1 MGLAASRYSRFPAP
15 LGLNLT
21 LTSAFAASRRLAMCM
36 TSEPNPGE
44 PQVGSTASSE
54 EAASEFRAVESG
66 PEESQREAVAIKV
79 VAVEIPVAES
89 AVVESPVVDNPIAD
103 KMARCEARL
112 GYVFRDKGLLRAAL
126 THASGA
132 EHRLA
137 SNERLEF
144 LGDAVLGLVVCDVLY
159 RNYPSFLEGE
169 LTRVKSSVVS
179 RLTCAKLSTLL
190 GLDEFLILGKGMAST
205 GAVPQSLMADVFE
218 SLIAAMYLDGGDE
231 VARDFLARHLADEI
245 AAAVAL
251 AHSDNAKSLLQQ
263 IAQKRFGATPSYQL
277 LDEKGPDHSK
287 CFKMGAR
294 AGSREFAPAW
304 GRNKKEAEQRAAC
317 NALAEI
323 NGVSIPFVAE

>member
-1 MGLAASRYSRFPAP
+1 MASDPD
-15 LGLNLT
+15 
-21 LTSAFAASRRLAMCM
+21 
-36 TSEPNPGE
+36 
-44 PQVGSTASSE
+44 
-54 EAASEFRAVESG
+54 
-66 PEESQREAVAIKV
+66 PEESILGGIESLEAT
-79 VAVEIPVAES
+79 EGMSCAES
-89 AVVESPVVDNPIAD
+89 QGVESQGGENPIAD
-103 KMARCEARL
+103 KMARCEERL

-159 RNYPSFLEGE
+159 RNHPSFLEGE

-179 RLTCAKLSTLL
+179 RQTCAKLSTAL

-231 VARDFLARHLADEI
+231 VARDFLARHLAEEI

-294 AGSREFAPAW
+294 AGTREFAPAW

-323 NGVSIPFVAE
+323 NGESLPFEAE